1 MPVQEEVLEE
11 LVAWEEVQQEPDY
24 VSSDY
29 CNFCNG
35 KIQTFND
42 LRFPEFT
49 PKPPPKPRSR

>member
-11 LVAWEEVQQEPDY
+11 LVAWEEVQREPED
-24 VSSDY
+24 VSSDDCY
-29 CNFCNG
+29 SCNG
-35 KIQTFND
+35 KIQTFNN